1 MTPATQLYKRTAYGY
16 KWRSEYNI
24 MIIYYIYYVYNICT
38 GYSTLYL
45 TARCNH
51 GYHIHVHVHVHSDDE
66 TLL

>member
-1 MTPATQLYKRTAYGY
+1 
-16 KWRSEYNI
+16 